1 MGKKTLFLSH
11 LCLFLPKKRAFLP
24 KKCVF
29 FPKKRL
35 FIRNKRKNRVKKG
48 CFWPKNAQNNR
59 FISSEE
65 KGISS
70 EVIAISSEEIGFPS
84 EEKGISSEFG
94 EQRKEKKYISI
105 YIFHSPSTSSS
116 RAHMR
121 VYCAYAH
128 KRVGMYAHTCRQA
141 KENLQRKFLAGRK
154 KINLGLPSAGL
165 SLWAKKRISHEK
177 IA

>member
-11 LCLFLPKKRAFLP
+11 LCLFLPKKRAFLPKLSLFLP

-70 EVIAISSEEIGFPS
+70 EVIAISSEEMGF
-84 EEKGISSEFG
+84 SSEFIP
-94 EQRKEKKYISI
+94 QRKEKKYISI
-105 YIFHSPSTSSS
+105 YISFSIYVVKRT
-116 RAHMR
+116 RVCVCIVCAHT
-121 VYCAYAH
+121 H
-128 KRVGMYAHTCRQA
+128 VGMYAQA
-141 KENLQRKFLAGRK
+141 HRHDGKKENLQRKFPCR
-154 KINLGLPSAGL
+154 S
-165 SLWAKKRISHEK
+165 
-177 IA
+177 

>member
-1 MGKKTLFLSH
+1 MSVHSGIAFFMGKKILFLSH
-11 LCLFLPKKRAFLP
+11 LCLFLPKKRAFLPKLSLFLP

-84 EEKGISSEFG
+84 EEMAFSSEFG

-105 YIFHSPSTSSS
+105 YISFSIYVIIAC
-116 RAHMR
+116 AHAR
-121 VYCAYAH
+121 VLCVCAYARGH
-128 KRVGMYAHTCRQA
+128 VRTYVQAGKR
-141 KENLQRKFLAGRK
+141 K
-154 KINLGLPSAGL
+154 P
-165 SLWAKKRISHEK
+165 AKKVPCRS
-177 IA
+177 

>member
-1 MGKKTLFLSH
+1 MSVHSGIAFFMGKKTLFLSH
-11 LCLFLPKKRAFLP
+11 LCLFLPKLSLFLP

-105 YIFHSPSTSSS
+105 YISFSIYVIS
-116 RAHMR
+116 ACAYAR
-121 VYCAYAH
+121 VSCVCAYAH
-128 KRVGMYAHTCRQA
+128 EHVRTYVQAGKR
-141 KENLQRKFLAGRK
+141 K
-154 KINLGLPSAGL
+154 P
-165 SLWAKKRISHEK
+165 AKKVLQVVKR
-177 IA
+177 